1 MVCFGDLPSE
11 YALEKSSEIVVLP
24 IPYDGTSTWV
34 KGSDKGP
41 EALLEASA
49 NMELYD
55 IETDSE
61 VYLHGIHTAPAVT
74 ENKSPEDMVKAAEK
88 EALKYIDSDKFLVT
102 IGGEHSVS
110 IGPIQAHAKR

>member
-1 MVCFGDLPSE
+1 MVEYGGLPQE
-11 YALEKSSEIVVLP
+11 FCEEATAKIVVLP

-61 VYLHGIHTAPAVT
+61 V
-74 ENKSPEDMVKAAEK
+74 
-88 EALKYIDSDKFLVT
+88 
-102 IGGEHSVS
+102 
-110 IGPIQAHAKR
+110 